1 MRYNSRVSFIKSE
14 ERRYDP
20 VEGKNR
26 VVTDVS
32 QPIPCHT
39 SDLGIDR
46 IQAVF
51 GASKR
56 DVKIVR
62 LQQGV
67 DYNPV
72 GAILNGVRYDVDN
85 QRLHN
90 TVFYLVGDE
99 NG

>member
-1 MRYNSRVSFIKSE
+1 MRYNERVSFIKSE
-14 ERRYDP
+14 ERKYDQ
-20 VEGKNR
+20 VEGKNQ
-26 VVTDVS
+26 VVTEVS
-32 QPIPCHT
+32 QPIPCNI

-62 LQQGV
+62 LQQSI
-67 DYNPV
+67 DYSPV